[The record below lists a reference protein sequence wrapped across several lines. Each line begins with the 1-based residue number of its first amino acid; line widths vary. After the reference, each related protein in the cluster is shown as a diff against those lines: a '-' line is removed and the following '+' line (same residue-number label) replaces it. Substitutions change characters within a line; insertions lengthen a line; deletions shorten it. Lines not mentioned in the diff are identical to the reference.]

1 MKMEFERLAKELI
14 GEVEET
20 DMSPQLDA
28 KTGESEDWKPWMTR
42 NIVKSGSDFLRK
54 VYELG
59 YTGEAGDADIN
70 EIVAQLAQEVEADD
84 RLQKALD
91 AVVGYMV
98 AAGHADM

>member
-1 MKMEFERLAKELI
+1 MKFNAAFNKIIKEYDERNEL
-14 GEVEET
+14 
-20 DMSPQLDA
+20 SPQLDP
-28 KTGESEDWKPWMTR
+28 KTGEGEDWRPWMTR

-59 YTGEAGDADIN
+59 YTGEAGESDIN

-91 AVVGYMV
+91 AVVTHMV
-98 AAGHADM
+98 NAGQADH